1 MNRISNYM
9 MNTMSNMWVMTSKF
23 TKILGRKLSSIK
35 SIIESINIEGTLNN
49 DDRSSIRR
57 FWV

>member
-23 TKILGRKLSSIK
+23 TKILGRKSSSIK
-35 SIIESINIEGTLNN
+35 SIIEGTLNN